1 MLCRGLKT
9 LDKLD
14 KVENKDR
21 LEAEHREKEQAV
33 HKSDAL
39 DPANLNTVNLAAVL
53 GLPNF
58 NLDAALL

>member
-21 LEAEHREKEQAV
+21 LEAERKEKEQVV
-33 HKSDAL
+33 HKSNAL
-39 DPANLNTVNLAAVL
+39 DPTNPNKVDLAAVL

-58 NLDAALL
+58 NLDPAF